1 MKRWCILCHMRDR
14 RHSSCWARHR
24 PLQVCAKCRHEGPPF
39 HVHRRGGLPSGYRRA
54 WRFMTTL
61 HSTQQQRCLRQ
72 ALNLHLSPS
81 DRSLT
86 PLHQHL
92 GARTCRTS
100 TVGDGR
106 AISKKQRI
114 CVILLIIRKKWES
127 KNGKRHL
134 RLVSQRTWRITRIR
148 RWLIL
153 PPKGTPPSSPLWR
166 NPPGLTSKCGPSPDE
181 PDILATK
188 PTTERHRGVTGTR
201 KGFCASPHLG
211 SSIPWFFLPSY

>member
-1 MKRWCILCHMRDR
+1 M
-14 RHSSCWARHR
+14 
-24 PLQVCAKCRHEGPPF
+24 GPPF

-106 AISKKQRI
+106 AISKKQII
-114 CVILLIIRKKWES
+114 CVILLITRKKWES
-127 KNGKRHL
+127 KNDKRHL
-134 RLVSQRTWRITRIR
+134 RLVSQPTWRITRIR
-148 RWLIL
+148 RWFIL

-166 NPPGLTSKCGPSPDE
+166 NPPGLTDFQMWTEPGRARHCGDE
-181 PDILATK
+181 FDDGAT
-188 PTTERHRGVTGTR
+188 PRGHRDPEG
-201 KGFCASPHLG
+201 L
-211 SSIPWFFLPSY
+211 L